1 MFDDLK
7 GKRVLI
13 TGSSKGIGLAA
24 AKAFL
29 AQGAKVGINGR
40 DPSFDA
46 SVLKDACCCSGEFEY
61 FQEDLSTSAACKNLV
76 DRFVKRFTGIDVVIN
91 NAGALGGRRVIDD
104 IDDAFFDQ
112 VINVNMRSAFMTTK
126 YAMPYLR
133 ESAKASGTTS
143 SVILVG
149 SIAGYNG
156 GGPGAALYGAAKAWL
171 HTVQKNWVS
180 FHSSEGIRFNVLSP
194 GTVDTAFHADKN
206 EAARTQI
213 SNGIPMKRF
222 GTSEEMAPT
231 FLYLASHQCSAY
243 VTGQIININGGQYM
257 P

>member
-13 TGSSKGIGLAA
+13 TGSSKGIGLAT

-104 IDDAFFDQ
+104 IDDAKNAILLLFPGFTLVTQQNYSECVTDNAADDANLELYFAG
-112 VINVNMRSAFMTTK
+112 IF
-126 YAMPYLR
+126 
-133 ESAKASGTTS
+133 ESG
-143 SVILVG
+143 L
-149 SIAGYNG
+149 
-156 GGPGAALYGAAKAWL
+156 L
-171 HTVQKNWVS
+171 
-180 FHSSEGIRFNVLSP
+180 
-194 GTVDTAFHADKN
+194 
-206 EAARTQI
+206 
-213 SNGIPMKRF
+213 
-222 GTSEEMAPT
+222 
-231 FLYLASHQCSAY
+231 
-243 VTGQIININGGQYM
+243 
-257 P
+257 